1 VGGYDVS
8 PAELQA
14 TRGFVDGVAK
24 EVVNEVA
31 TVGMSIEAL
40 FDGGWSG
47 GAATD
52 FLTGWREWTL
62 GARDTCQALDGMA
75 VLLGMAGRDFADSDV
90 FVADQF
96 AKFSS

>member
-1 VGGYDVS
+1 VGGFDVS

-14 TRGFVDGVAK
+14 TRGFVNGVAK

-31 TVGMSIEAL
+31 TVGLSIEAL
-40 FDGGWSG
+40 LDGGWSG

-52 FLTGWREWTL
+52 FLTGWREWKQ